1 MVLVTIDSSIGG
13 LQTASWSRH
22 ISAGTFFLFFG
33 LPYVCVHNSDKRRD
47 HSVGISTSSSVNS
60 FQWRFS
66 LVKQWVFFPPHKIW
80 NNGQREYKF
89 VTVVRCHI
97 QNVVYQFDKQVI
109 KANSIVQWQD
119 SALEPEIICIHD
131 VYRGRNIWIIYDLLN
146 KIFILWSILRP
157 FRV

>member
-1 MVLVTIDSSIGG
+1 MVLVTIASSIGG

-22 ISAGTFFLFFG
+22 ISAGTFFLFFS

-89 VTVVRCHI
+89 VTFLRCHI
-97 QNVVYQFDKQVI
+97 QNVVYQFDKQVTD
-109 KANSIVQWQD
+109 ANSIVQWQN

-131 VYRGRNIWIIYDLLN
+131 VSRGRNIWIIYDLLS

>member
-22 ISAGTFFLFFG
+22 ISAGTFFLFFS

-89 VTVVRCHI
+89 ITVVRCHI
-97 QNVVYQFDKQVI
+97 QNVVYQCDKQVT
-109 KANSIVQWQD
+109 KANSIVQWQN
-119 SALEPEIICIHD
+119 STLEPEIICIHD
-131 VYRGRNIWIIYDLLN
+131 VSRGRNIWIIYDLLS

>member
-1 MVLVTIDSSIGG
+1 MVLVTIDSSKGS

-22 ISAGTFFLFFG
+22 ISAATFFLFFS

-97 QNVVYQFDKQVI
+97 QNVVYQFDKQVT
-109 KANSIVQWQD
+109 KANSFVQWQN

-131 VYRGRNIWIIYDLLN
+131 VSRGRNIWIIYDLLN
-146 KIFILWSILRP
+146 KISILWSILRP
-157 FRV
+157 FRI

>member
-22 ISAGTFFLFFG
+22 ISAGTFFLFFS

-80 NNGQREYKF
+80 KNGQREYKF
-89 VTVVRCHI
+89 VTVLRCHI
-97 QNVVYQFDKQVI
+97 QNVVYQFDKQVT
-109 KANSIVQWQD
+109 KANSIVQWQN

-131 VYRGRNIWIIYDLLN
+131 VSRGRNIWIIYDLLS
-146 KIFILWSILRP
+146 KFFILWSILRP

>member
-22 ISAGTFFLFFG
+22 ISAGTFFLFFS
-33 LPYVCVHNSDKRRD
+33 LPFACVHNSDKRRD

-89 VTVVRCHI
+89 ITGLRCHI
-97 QNVVYQFDKQVI
+97 QNVVYQFDKQVT
-109 KANSIVQWQD
+109 KANSIVQWQN

-131 VYRGRNIWIIYDLLN
+131 VSRGRNIWIIYDLLS